1 MPERRAYLDHAATT
15 PLRPEAAEAMR
26 PHLSGE
32 YGNPSG
38 GHHESRRARRAVD
51 DAREHV
57 AALLGADLG
66 EVVFTSGGTE
76 ADNLAVTGGWKAVAA
91 GGPSPPGIVCA
102 AFEHHAVLETCRALA
117 RESGAELREVPADRC
132 GLVDPGA
139 LAEACTPDVGPGVGD
154 GRQQRGR
161 HGPAARASWPR
172 SSGPGRRGRCCTPT
186 PSRPRRGSTVG
197 PLTRAFDLVSVSA
210 HKFGGPQGVG
220 ALVVR
225 HGTGLVAQA
234 TGGGQERER
243 RSGTHNV
250 AGIVAMAAALG
261 RAVEDQARDNVRVGA
276 LRDRLADGLLAA
288 VPGTAWTGS
297 TDAAPGFCHL
307 RFAGLESEALVLLLD
322 QAGVAVSA
330 GAACSSGAVEASHV
344 LVGHGLRPVRG
355 HVRHPLLPGVDHHRR
370 GHRPGPVGRPGR
382 RRPAARLIPCACW
395 WPCRAAST
403 PRWRPPCWPTA
414 GRDQVVGA
422 TLKLWGGESDSGCCS
437 VADVEDAR
445 RVAEQLGI
453 VHHVFNFADDFEDR
467 VVDPYVRGHAEGRTP
482 NPCIECNR
490 HLKFDRLLERAGH
503 LGFDAVAT
511 GHHARRAETPDGR
524 FRLCRGADRGQGPVL
539 RAVHAGPGPAG
550 PGGVP
555 GRGADQ
561 GRGPGRGRGG
571 GACARRPSPTARTS
585 ASSARTEG
593 RAGSWPIGSRS
604 IRAGWSTTG
613 PAPTSGRSRR
623 SSW

>member
-91 GGPSPPGIVCA
+91 AGPSPPGIVCA

-139 LAEACTPDVGPGVGD
+139 LAEACTPDVGLVSVMAVNNEVGTVQ
-154 GRQQRGR
+154 GL
-161 HGPAARASWPR
+161 GPLAEIVRAGSPRAVLHTDAVQAAPWFP
-172 SSGPGRRGRCCTPT
+172 
-186 PSRPRRGSTVG
+186 VG
-197 PLTRAFDLVSVSA
+197 PLTQVSDLVSVSA

-276 LRDRLADGLLAA
+276 LRDRLAEGLLAA

-307 RFAGLESEALVLLLD
+307 RFTGLESEALVLLLD

-344 LVGHGLRPVRG
+344 LSAMG
-355 HVRHPLLPGVDHHRR
+355 
-370 GHRPGPVGRPGR
+370 
-382 RRPAARLIPCACW
+382 
-395 WPCRAAST
+395 
-403 PRWRPPCWPTA
+403 
-414 GRDQVVGA
+414 
-422 TLKLWGGESDSGCCS
+422 
-437 VADVEDAR
+437 
-445 RVAEQLGI
+445 
-453 VHHVFNFADDFEDR
+453 
-467 VVDPYVRGHAEGRTP
+467 
-482 NPCIECNR
+482 
-490 HLKFDRLLERAGH
+490 FDRSEATCGIRFS
-503 LGFDAVAT
+503 LGWTTTDDDIDLALSVVPGAVAK
-511 GHHARRAETPDGR
+511 
-524 FRLCRGADRGQGPVL
+524 L
-539 RAVHAGPGPAG
+539 R
-550 PGGVP
+550 
-555 GRGADQ
+555 D
-561 GRGPGRGRGG
+561 
-571 GACARRPSPTARTS
+571 
-585 ASSARTEG
+585 
-593 RAGSWPIGSRS
+593 
-604 IRAGWSTTG
+604 
-613 PAPTSGRSRR
+613 
-623 SSW
+623 